1 MLKTRVITA
10 IVMLIVAMAVVFATP
25 NVIFAVIAGTLI
37 LGIGGWEAGRLANWP
52 APWQPSAFGA
62 VLILV
67 SILGWTQLPEAG
79 LTLWLGLAGVA
90 WLIPM
95 MWLHAPKGRHRPMV
109 IGLLLAIFLS
119 AAWLSLVK
127 LQAMSP
133 WLIVLVLLIIASAD
147 IGAYFSGRAIGGAK
161 LAPQISPGKT
171 WAGAIGGVT
180 LATLMAP
187 VGLMSLPI
195 DLPFSLPQ
203 MALLGLILAPI
214 SIVGDL
220 FISLLKRQAGLKDSS
235 HLLPGHG
242 GILDRLDSLGAALPF
257 FALALAWANHA

>member
-1 MLKTRVITA
+1 MLRTRVLTA
-10 IVMLIVAMAVVFATP
+10 IVMLIVAMGVVFALP
-25 NVIFAVIAGTLI
+25 NAVFAVIAGSVI
-37 LGIGGWEAGRLANWP
+37 LGIGGWEAGRLTRLSQ
-52 APWQPSAFGA
+52 PWQASSFGA
-62 VLILV
+62 GLVLL
-67 SILGWTQLPEAG
+67 SILGWVTLPHTG
-79 LTLWLGLAGVA
+79 LMA
-90 WLIPM
+90 WLALACVTWLMPM
-95 MWLHAPKGRHRPMV
+95 YWLNSPKRKHNSV
-109 IGLLLAIFLS
+109 LIGVLLGVFLS
-119 AAWLSLVK
+119 AAWLSLVE

-133 WLIVLVLLIIASAD
+133 WLIVLVLLIIAAAD

-171 WAGAIGGVT
+171 WAGAIGGVIM
-180 LATLMAP
+180 ATVAAP

-220 FISLLKRQAGLKDSS
+220 FISLLKRHAGLKDSS
-235 HLLPGHG
+235 NLLPGHG
-242 GILDRLDSLGAALPF
+242 GVLDRLDSLGAALPF